1 MRKRGV
7 FKPGLKAI
15 NRAPKIILFRTRTV
29 EWEGG
34 EGMISRRKRRRRSS
48 SCRRLSASVKGK

>member
-34 EGMISRRKRRRRSS
+34 EGMIPRRKRRRS
-48 SCRRLSASVKGK
+48 SCMRLSASVKGK